1 MAKYKTLPNYEI
13 IRPKLHI
20 QFDSEGHYETS
31 EESIVKYLDD
41 KAPFIERLDKP
52 EPKKVEE
59 KPKPKPT
66 PRTTAS
72 KAK

>member
-31 EESIVKYLDD
+31 NDKIIEYLDS
-41 KAPFIERLDKP
+41 KAPFIERLDKAEAKP
-52 EPKKVEE
+52 Q
-59 KPKPKPT
+59 PKPKAT
-66 PRTTAS
+66 ASTRRTTN
-72 KAK
+72 K